1 MRKPEQDGGH
11 RGIAALTVGR
21 ARQGRPQACKPFPCV
36 PEIAGRPNMA
46 GVKGDRWQ
54 WRGEE
59 EEWSAEARTGPGRI
73 RFAKHFRL
81 CDQVLMLSLISFCD
95 IWNYC

>member
-1 MRKPEQDGGH
+1 
-11 RGIAALTVGR
+11 
-21 ARQGRPQACKPFPCV
+21 
-36 PEIAGRPNMA
+36 MA

-95 IWNYC
+95 IWNYCCTHWTDVEMEPQKDPRTHNL